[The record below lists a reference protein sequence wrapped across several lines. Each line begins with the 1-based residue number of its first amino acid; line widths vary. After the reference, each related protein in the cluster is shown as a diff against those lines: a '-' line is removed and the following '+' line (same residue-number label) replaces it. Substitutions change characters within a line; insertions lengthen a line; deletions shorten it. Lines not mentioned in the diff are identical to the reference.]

1 MNRSILLFGEN
12 SEALTA
18 LAAILDGRHG
28 ALIYTDRPALLA
40 AVGETRALCLIAD
53 FADSAENPATLI
65 EAIRSGGATRL
76 PIIVVM
82 GETNVRTAVETMRAG
97 AIDLLEKP
105 LSTTRLLEAIDKAVA
120 LEDAFHG
127 RREVQMFR
135 ALSVRER
142 EVAVLIASGQTSR
155 QAGEALGISPRTVD
169 IYRGKLLR
177 KLSVANVAALATLV
191 GRASSR

>member
-1 MNRSILLFGEN
+1 MNHTILLFGE
-12 SEALTA
+12 SRRELTA
-18 LAAILDGRHG
+18 LAASLDGRHG
-28 ALIYTDRPALLA
+28 VLIYTARPALLA
-40 AVGETRALCLIAD
+40 AIGKARALCLIAD
-53 FADSAENPATLI
+53 FADSSDNPATLI
-65 EAIRSGGATRL
+65 RAIRSGGATRL
-76 PIIVVM
+76 PIIVIM
-82 GETNVRTAVETMRAG
+82 GETDVRTAVETMRAG

-105 LSTTRLLEAIDKAVA
+105 LSAPRLLEAIDRAVV
-120 LEDAFHG
+120 LEDEFHG
-127 RREVQMFR
+127 RREVQLFR

-177 KLSVANVAALATLV
+177 KLNVANVAALATLV

>member
-1 MNRSILLFGEN
+1 MNRPILLFGE
-12 SEALTA
+12 SHGELTA
-18 LAAILDGRHG
+18 LAAMLSGRHG
-28 ALIYTDRPALLA
+28 VLIYSTRPALLA
-40 AVGETRALCLIAD
+40 AVGGARALCLIAD
-53 FADSAENPATLI
+53 FADSDDNPATLI
-65 EAIRSGGATRL
+65 RDIRSAGAPRL
-76 PIIVVM
+76 PIIVIM

-105 LSTTRLLEAIDKAVA
+105 LSATRLLEAIDKAVA
-120 LEDAFHG
+120 LEDEFHG
-127 RREVQMFR
+127 RREVQLFR

-169 IYRGKLLR
+169 IYRGKLFR
-177 KLSVANVAALATLV
+177 KLNVANVAALATLV